1 MIAVGSGGIY
11 GKGYMMGTQAHLD
24 FIPERT
30 TDFIF
35 AVYAEEFGLYGGV
48 MLLVLYAL
56 LIFRGLAIAARAH
69 TQFGRL
75 LVGAMEMMRSE
86 EHTSELQ
93 SLMRI
98 SYAVFCLKQ
107 KNNRRRNN
115 ITAIAQSELTK

>member
-69 TQFGRL
+69 SHFVRR
-75 LVGAMEMMRSE
+75 LVGALAMM
-86 EHTSELQ
+86 LFF
-93 SLMRI
+93 
-98 SYAVFCLKQ
+98 YVFVNVGLV
-107 KNNRRRNN
+107 
-115 ITAIAQSELTK
+115 TGLLPVVGV